1 MSQAIYVR
9 DAVVG
14 KQYSYNNNIGGCG
27 KLLGT
32 LLKLTLEF
40 DGRAPGGR
48 EPSYIAEFSLWK
60 GSLEWDQRLR
70 ETGAKTCW
78 T

>member
-1 MSQAIYVR
+1 MSQSIYVR

-14 KQYSYNNNIGGCG
+14 KQYSYNNNIGGKR

-40 DGRAPGGR
+40 AGREPGGR

-60 GSLEWDQRLR
+60 GSLEWDQQLL
-70 ETGAKTCW
+70 ENGCKTCW